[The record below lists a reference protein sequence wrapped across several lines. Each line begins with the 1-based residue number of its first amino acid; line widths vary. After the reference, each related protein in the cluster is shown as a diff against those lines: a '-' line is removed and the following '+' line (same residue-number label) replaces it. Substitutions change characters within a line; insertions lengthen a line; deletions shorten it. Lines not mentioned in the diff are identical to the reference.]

1 MRALVCI
8 LMLASA
14 TMIVQH
20 AAAAGNAGETICTN
34 PKDDPPGPD
43 TTVACYSDASCAL
56 AESLGAEPIR
66 DYDVGSAPFALAR
79 GKISAIIAT
88 SKDLI
93 KTAQAN
99 GAKCQPANNAKK

>member
-1 MRALVCI
+1 MRSLVCM
-8 LMLASA
+8 LMVCSGMAFA
-14 TMIVQH
+14 QPAI
-20 AAAAGNAGETICTN
+20 AAEPTVETICTN

-43 TTVACYSDASCAL
+43 TTVACYSDAGCAL
-56 AESLGAEPIR
+56 AETLGAEPIR

-99 GAKCQPANNAKK
+99 GAKCQPANK

>member
-1 MRALVCI
+1 MVCSGMAFAQRAI
-8 LMLASA
+8 
-14 TMIVQH
+14 
-20 AAAAGNAGETICTN
+20 AAEPAVETICTN
-34 PKDDPPGPD
+34 PKDDLPGPD
-43 TTVACYSDASCAL
+43 TTVACYSDAGCAL
-56 AESLGAEPIR
+56 AETLGAEPIR

-99 GAKCQPANNAKK
+99 GAKCQPANK

>member
-1 MRALVCI
+1 MRALICI
-8 LMLASA
+8 LMLSSA
-14 TMIVQH
+14 TAIVQH
-20 AAAAGNAGETICTN
+20 AGAAENAAEVLCTN

-43 TTVACYSDASCAL
+43 TTVACYSDTGCAI
-56 AESLGAEPIR
+56 AESLGAEPVR

-79 GKISAIIAT
+79 GKISAIITT

-99 GAKCQPANNAKK
+99 GAKCEPAYK

>member
-1 MRALVCI
+1 MRSLVCI
-8 LMLASA
+8 LMVCSGMTL
-14 TMIVQH
+14 VQPAI
-20 AAAAGNAGETICTN
+20 AAEPAVETICTN

-43 TTVACYSDASCAL
+43 TTVACYSDAGCAL
-56 AESLGAEPIR
+56 AETLGAEPIR

-99 GAKCQPANNAKK
+99 GAKCQSASK

>member
-1 MRALVCI
+1 MRSLVCM
-8 LMLASA
+8 LMVCSGMAFA
-14 TMIVQH
+14 QPAI
-20 AAAAGNAGETICTN
+20 AAEPAVETICTN

-43 TTVACYSDASCAL
+43 TTVACYSDAGCAL
-56 AESLGAEPIR
+56 AETLGAEPIR

-99 GAKCQPANNAKK
+99 GAKCQPANK

>member
-1 MRALVCI
+1 MRSLVCM
-8 LMLASA
+8 LMVCSGMTLAQPA
-14 TMIVQH
+14 I
-20 AAAAGNAGETICTN
+20 AAEPAVETICTN

-43 TTVACYSDASCAL
+43 TTVACYSDAGCAL
-56 AESLGAEPIR
+56 AETLGAEPIR

-99 GAKCQPANNAKK
+99 GAKCQPVNK

>member
-8 LMLASA
+8 LMLGSGTAL
-14 TMIVQH
+14 VQH
-20 AAAAGNAGETICTN
+20 AVADNTAEVICTN

-43 TTVACYSDASCAL
+43 STVACYSDTGCAI
-56 AESLGAEPIR
+56 AESLGAEPVR
-66 DYDVGSAPFALAR
+66 DYDAASAPFALAR

-88 SKDLI
+88 STDLI

-99 GAKCQPANNAKK
+99 GAKCEPAYN

>member
-1 MRALVCI
+1 MRSLVCM
-8 LMLASA
+8 LMVCSGMAFA
-14 TMIVQH
+14 QPAI
-20 AAAAGNAGETICTN
+20 AAEPAVETICIN

-43 TTVACYSDASCAL
+43 TTVACYSDSGCAL
-56 AESLGAEPIR
+56 AETLGAEPIR

-99 GAKCQPANNAKK
+99 GAKCQPASK

>member
-8 LMLASA
+8 LMLSSA
-14 TMIVQH
+14 TVAVEQ
-20 AAAAGNAGETICTN
+20 AAAADDAVETICIN

-43 TTVACYSDASCAL
+43 TTVACYSDAGCAL
-56 AESLGAEPIR
+56 AESLGAEPVR

-79 GKISAIIAT
+79 GKISAIVAT
-88 SKDLI
+88 SKNVI

>member
-8 LMLASA
+8 LMLGFG
-14 TMIVQH
+14 
-20 AAAAGNAGETICTN
+20 AAAVPLAAATENAAETICTN

-43 TTVACYSDASCAL
+43 TTVACYSDASCAI
-56 AESLGAEPIR
+56 AESFGAEPIR

>member
-1 MRALVCI
+1 MRSLVCM
-8 LMLASA
+8 LMVCSGMAFA
-14 TMIVQH
+14 QPAI
-20 AAAAGNAGETICTN
+20 AAEPAVETICTN

-43 TTVACYSDASCAL
+43 TTVACYSDSGCAL
-56 AESLGAEPIR
+56 AETLGAEPIR

-99 GAKCQPANNAKK
+99 GAKCQPANK